1 MTVPLSFVDRA
12 QAALARGEFTPL
24 LDTLSAI
31 PPADSL
37 RAIPLAI
44 SDYLDT
50 LVSSGRSRR
59 VDVFTSLVRA
69 LLHRYEIIDI
79 TSDTPWRVGEQRCAW
94 QSEEPDVLQGWR
106 RLRLPGI
113 DDTANVDD
121 TSAPVLHLTP
131 EGGAIYEPAP
141 LGDDSYASTLI
152 PVQSMEQLI
161 DLLERIA

>member
-1 MTVPLSFVDRA
+1 MTDPLSFVDRA

-24 LDTLSAI
+24 PDHLSAI
-31 PPADSL
+31 PSADSL
-37 RAIPLAI
+37 RATPLAI

-59 VDVFTSLVRA
+59 VCLIASLVRA

-79 TSDTPWRVGEQRCAW
+79 TSDIPWRVGELRCAW
-94 QSEEPDVLQGWR
+94 QSDEPDVLQGWR

-113 DDTANVDD
+113 DETANADD
-121 TSAPVLHLTP
+121 ASAPVLHLTP

-141 LGDDSYASTLI
+141 CCDDAYASTLI
-152 PVQSMEQLI
+152 PVKSMEQLI
-161 DLLERIA
+161 DLLERV